1 MSSNYPNM
9 SYCAAE
15 NTKRAVQQLIEL
27 IDSGEKNDVDRHG
40 YEWRAIHDLVGLCEE
55 LSNSLQDLVARTKS
69 VLTLVFIV
77 PLVNILFIAVFE
89 IFH

>member
-27 IDSGEKNDVDRHG
+27 IDSGEKNDVERHG

-55 LSNSLQDLVARTKS
+55 LSNSLQDLVEDLEHRDEKY
-69 VLTLVFIV
+69 VDDWYD
-77 PLVNILFIAVFE
+77 E
-89 IFH
+89 DER